1 MKLIKVGIVGTGYAA
16 TKRAEAIQND
26 GEGCSRLES
35 ISNSVDGNAEPSSA
49 SPTLNRRVDPR
60 AKLFSIT
67 GNSPEKIQEFCHNFS
82 VSPIDSWQKLVA
94 QPELDLIFVC
104 TINRDHGAIARAA
117 IEAGKHVVVEYPLS
131 LNAQEAAEI
140 IALAERKNKLLHVE
154 HIELIGGLHQ
164 AIKEHLA
171 DIGNVFYAR
180 YTTIAPQRQ
189 VTRSWKYHR
198 EMFGFPL
205 AAALSR
211 IHRLTD
217 LFGDVAKVSCQNRYW
232 DVPDTDYFTACLCNA
247 QLTFTNGIVA
257 DITYGKG
264 DIFWY
269 GHRTFEIWGDRGT
282 LLFEG
287 EKGTLIRDKERIALT
302 VNSRRGLFAKDTEM
316 VLDYL
321 TLGKPLYLQP
331 SASLYAIEVANL
343 AEQSCASVISN
354 Q

>member
-1 MKLIKVGIVGTGYAA
+1 MNLIKVGIVGTGYAA

-26 GEGCSRLES
+26 
-35 ISNSVDGNAEPSSA
+35 
-49 SPTLNRRVDPR
+49 PR
-60 AKLFSIT
+60 AVLVSIT
-67 GNSPEKIQEFCHNFS
+67 GNSPEKIQDCCENFS
-82 VSPIDSWQKLVA
+82 ISPVDSWQKLVS

-104 TINRDHGAIARAA
+104 TINRDHGAVARAA

-131 LNAQEAAEI
+131 LDAKEAAEI

-164 AIKEHLA
+164 TMKQHLA
-171 DIGNVFYAR
+171 DIRNVFYAR

-189 VTRSWKYHR
+189 VAPSWKYHR

-343 AEQSCASVISN
+343 AEQSSITNTKVSSDRIT
-354 Q
+354 QKF